1 MRSPLFWE
9 LGLAFMYIPG
19 NLVFLYL
26 LFCDC
31 ERDRWREGAVWCA
44 LHPLWVIINSLDTG
58 FKTLRGEVT
67 ERNIENTK
75 LFKLVEIIGERQCC
89 IKTSGMFSD
98 MFYYINISYIFTG
111 ESLPQAVLR

>member
-1 MRSPLFWE
+1 
-9 LGLAFMYIPG
+9 MYIPG

-31 ERDRWREGAVWCA
+31 ERDRWREWAVWCA

-58 FKTLRGEVT
+58 FKTLRLEVT
-67 ERNIENTK
+67 GRNIENTK

-89 IKTSGMFSD
+89 IKTSVKFSD
-98 MFYYINISYIFTG
+98 MFYYQYFIHIY
-111 ESLPQAVLR
+111 R